1 MGTASYVTTNLLDQR
16 GAGLAV
22 PFTEHERRSV
32 RRRILTL
39 GAQGVFGGTYD
50 EIGDVQAW
58 LVPVLEMMAAV
69 DALNGTLAGALVSYP
84 DGG

>member
-1 MGTASYVTTNLLDQR
+1 MLDPR

-22 PFTEHERRSV
+22 PFTEHDQRSV
-32 RRRILTL
+32 RRLILTL
-39 GAQGVFGGTYD
+39 GAQGVFGGTCD
-50 EIGDVQAW
+50 EIGHVQAW

-84 DGG
+84 DVG